1 MIRCRSC
8 PVNGVTRLLK
18 IVPFIIPSTSQKN
31 AIKRRMKIL
40 RRTRYTSIKLI
51 KIMKLLYA
59 KAAVLSVINVQAS
72 ATE

>member
-1 MIRCRSC
+1 MIRCRSW
-8 PVNGVTRLLK
+8 PVNGVTRLLR